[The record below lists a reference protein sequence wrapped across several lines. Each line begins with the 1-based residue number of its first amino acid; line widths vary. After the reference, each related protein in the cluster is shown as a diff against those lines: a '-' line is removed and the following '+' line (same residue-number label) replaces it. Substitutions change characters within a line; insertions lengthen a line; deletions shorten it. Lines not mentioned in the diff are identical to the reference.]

1 MSHRFG
7 NVGTRSEHFVVY
19 CCLRLRSTVYGGR
32 WVVRAKVFHNMS
44 CMFMRDNFHFC
55 YRSSPWFCCRSV
67 SSCIFFCP
75 ACVFWSELHLCTSP
89 LAEVPEGGLY
99 CSNTPTK
106 PCSMKRG
113 SLRRS
118 LSLRVGTGNN
128 NADQSQA
135 SAAAPNNNPQTTT
148 TRQPTAGWRYDRELT
163 ARGGIHVNFGADLN
177 RCVLASSSQQQWSEF
192 YV

>member
-1 MSHRFG
+1 M
-7 NVGTRSEHFVVY
+7 
-19 CCLRLRSTVYGGR
+19 
-32 WVVRAKVFHNMS
+32 
-44 CMFMRDNFHFC
+44 
-55 YRSSPWFCCRSV
+55 
-67 SSCIFFCP
+67 
-75 ACVFWSELHLCTSP
+75 FWSEPHLCTSA
-89 LAEVPEGGLY
+89 LADVPEGGLY

-118 LSLRVGTGNN
+118 LSLRVATGNQ

-148 TRQPTAGWRYDRELT
+148 TRQSTAGWRYDRELT

-177 RCVLASSSQQQWSEF
+177 RCVAASSNQCITAVVRGLRVGSGRKSWKLSRELFGLESNGASFFLLQSLPLARWRNVPTFLATTAAAAATTAVYSF
-192 YV
+192 R

>member
-1 MSHRFG
+1 MGINDR
-7 NVGTRSEHFVVY
+7 Y
-19 CCLRLRSTVYGGR
+19 IASTVD
-32 WVVRAKVFHNMS
+32 VRAKVFHNMN
-44 CMFMRDNFHFC
+44 CMFMRDNFDVC
-55 YRSSPWFCCRSV
+55 YRLLPLVRFFFF
-67 SSCIFFCP
+67 SCS
-75 ACVFWSELHLCTSP
+75 VFWSEPHLCTSP

-99 CSNTPTK
+99 CSNTPIK

-118 LSLRVGTGNN
+118 LSLRVGTGNK

-148 TRQPTAGWRYDRELT
+148 TRQSTAGWRYDRELT

-177 RCVLASSSQQQWSEF
+177 RCVAASSNQCSQQWSGF